1 MRCRYTTA
9 CTPLHPRPSLSVPLL
24 GTASLSSQGI
34 PQLVQVLPMML
45 EQAADESQAFVKMS
59 QGGGGFVQDV
69 ELGENLILIG

>member
-1 MRCRYTTA
+1 
-9 CTPLHPRPSLSVPLL
+9 
-24 GTASLSSQGI
+24 
-34 PQLVQVLPMML
+34 MML